1 MAHHGGGRG
10 GNGGRGGGGKPFTP
24 VSEHTVAED
33 MRIRFTRMLMKLRED
48 TVKEVVFPSDLTN
61 IERKFLH
68 KLAEELGLKSKSHGK
83 GEDRRITVTK
93 PSESAGGGSDSND
106 REFPQFTLKPRTLDV
121 LQKNVS
127 SIAIVNPYANA
138 GGDVSA
144 FSTGGSEFNKPSSI
158 DADAAAIR
166 SSYTRAQA
174 ERQRKPAYA
183 SMQRKR
189 EGLPAFVHQDA
200 VTSLIKQEQI
210 VLVSGETGCGKTTQV
225 PQFLLDDPEIGP
237 QCRIV
242 VTQPRRLS
250 AISVA
255 ERIAAERGE
264 AIGGTIGYNIRLESE
279 KSRTTQVLLP
289 LLLPTSP
296 RIACASLFH
305 RLQKKIHV
313 QVLFVTPGVLLRKL
327 QSDPTLEEFSHVI
340 IDEAHERD
348 RFTEFLLIVLRR
360 VAARRNA
367 LKLVL
372 MSATMQTNK
381 LSSYFGNVPHIHIG
395 GSVFPVQ
402 EFFLEHVL
410 RFTDYVSKLP
420 AVDTSGPGGR
430 GKDNGAL
437 AAYLRR

>member
-1 MAHHGGGRG
+1 
-10 GNGGRGGGGKPFTP
+10 
-24 VSEHTVAED
+24 
-33 MRIRFTRMLMKLRED
+33 
-48 TVKEVVFPSDLTN
+48 
-61 IERKFLH
+61 
-68 KLAEELGLKSKSHGK
+68 
-83 GEDRRITVTK
+83 
-93 PSESAGGGSDSND
+93 
-106 REFPQFTLKPRTLDV
+106 LDV

-138 GGDVSA
+138 GGDASA

-279 KSRTTQVLLP
+279 KSRTTQVPLP
-289 LLLPTSP
+289 LPRHLPSHRP
-296 RIACASLFH
+296 RLTFPPPPKQNTCRFCLSRRACSFASC
-305 RLQKKIHV
+305 KA
-313 QVLFVTPGVLLRKL
+313 TPRWK
-327 QSDPTLEEFSHVI
+327 
-340 IDEAHERD
+340 
-348 RFTEFLLIVLRR
+348 
-360 VAARRNA
+360 N
-367 LKLVL
+367 
-372 MSATMQTNK
+372 SAT
-381 LSSYFGNVPHIHIG
+381 
-395 GSVFPVQ
+395 
-402 EFFLEHVL
+402 
-410 RFTDYVSKLP
+410 
-420 AVDTSGPGGR
+420 
-430 GKDNGAL
+430 
-437 AAYLRR
+437 